1 MNKIKT
7 MIQMLLASLLLMS
20 CGKEEP
26 AVEYLEVTSNNISGE
41 WKLVEWRGSALQ
53 EDTYFYIDLVRK
65 DKEFTIY
72 QNFDSMGDM
81 PHKVT
86 GNFNIETDVE
96 KGAIIR
102 GIYDYDEGYW
112 SHEYE
117 VNELTEVSMIWVATD
132 DPLFVQKF
140 VRVDT
145 IPEDI
150 KGAE

>member
-1 MNKIKT
+1 MNKIKP
-7 MIQMLLASLLLMS
+7 MILMLFASLLLLS

-41 WKLVEWRGSALQ
+41 WKLVEWRGSALDD
-53 EDTYFYIDLVRK
+53 DTYFYIDLRRK

-72 QNFDSMGDM
+72 QNFDSIGDM

-86 GNFNIETDVE
+86 GNFNIETDLE

-117 VNELTEVSMIWVATD
+117 VNDLTKDSMIWVATD
-132 DPLFVQKF
+132 DPSFVQKF
-140 VRVDT
+140 VRT
-145 IPEDI
+145 QIPDNL
-150 KGAE
+150 K